1 MVANVFFTT
10 TTLGSPT
17 RVVSVDVASGNITM
31 STANTAAI
39 TSPISFGDVGSLGDI
54 LAVLNP
60 AVTTGNTIQ
69 GNAWVTVG
77 AQAKVADINR
87 QKSTKKYRVTN
98 ADGTDVVL
106 LDASAATIANG
117 GPANIGT
124 MTITATDSASGTYH
138 IKKLFDR
145 TAVVYPGSGT
155 QFTENQKVSWNMN
168 AAVAS
173 TSIKIATNN

>member
-1 MVANVFFTT
+1 
-10 TTLGSPT
+10 
-17 RVVSVDVASGNITM
+17 
-31 STANTAAI
+31 
-39 TSPISFGDVGSLGDI
+39 
-54 LAVLNP
+54 
-60 AVTTGNTIQ
+60 
-69 GNAWVTVG
+69 
-77 AQAKVADINR
+77 
-87 QKSTKKYRVTN
+87 
-98 ADGTDVVL
+98 
-106 LDASAATIANG
+106 
-117 GPANIGT
+117 